1 MKKTRSIKFPGLT
14 TLVVLLMVFV
24 MGLWNRNRMPDT
36 ERKSEEFKEFWLEFP
51 SLENL
56 ARTFV
61 F

>member
-1 MKKTRSIKFPGLT
+1 MT

-36 ERKSEEFKEFWLEFP
+36 ERKSEEFKEFRLEFP

-56 ARTFV
+56 ARAFV